1 MNHGCSVHWWRG
13 MAYVMCR
20 SHPLHVDGLDVN
32 RDTKDTTHDLP
43 SRRSVWNLC
52 RVLCIH
58 YLFFLSIYSPCMEN
72 QLCCVFAIMKKK
84 FIEINEWILI
94 NISKN
99 LFISFHNNF
108 FFHISFY
115 QTKHSLKV
123 EKNEPGQWIP
133 SSAHNFRWP
142 DHKKGSLNTI
152 GFFYFSSF
160 KPYKNWV
167 KSC

>member
-52 RVLCIH
+52 LCVSITFFFVNIFSMHGKPIVLCVC
-58 YLFFLSIYSPCMEN
+58 YNE
-72 QLCCVFAIMKKK
+72 KKI
-84 FIEINEWILI
+84 IEINEWILI

-99 LFISFHNNF
+99 SFISFHNNF

-123 EKNEPGQWIP
+123 EKNEPGQWIL

-152 GFFYFSSF
+152 GFFYVSSF

>member
-1 MNHGCSVHWWRG
+1 MLMDWTLIGTPRTRH
-13 MAYVMCR
+13 MIF
-20 SHPLHVDGLDVN
+20 PLGGDEECMESL
-32 RDTKDTTHDLP
+32 
-43 SRRSVWNLC
+43 S
-52 RVLCIH
+52 LCIH

-84 FIEINEWILI
+84 IIEINEWILI

>member
-1 MNHGCSVHWWRG
+1 MLMDWTLIGTPRTRHMIFPLGGVYGISVFVYPLPFFFVNIFSMHGK
-13 MAYVMCR
+13 
-20 SHPLHVDGLDVN
+20 PI
-32 RDTKDTTHDLP
+32 
-43 SRRSVWNLC
+43 
-52 RVLCIH
+52 VLCVC
-58 YLFFLSIYSPCMEN
+58 YNE
-72 QLCCVFAIMKKK
+72 KKI
-84 FIEINEWILI
+84 IEINEWILI

-99 LFISFHNNF
+99 SFICFHNNF

-123 EKNEPGQWIP
+123 EKNEPGQWIL